1 MNNFQRGE
9 KLLSQ
14 TESISRELTN
24 LFERNLPNLVVRW
37 AQEVVEISLKALL
50 KIYPPFILR
59 RIIPWRKQGWRDPQ
73 DISRVDQ

>member
-14 TESISRELTN
+14 AEGISRELTN
-24 LFERNLPNLVVRW
+24 VFERNLPNLVVRR

-50 KIYPPFILR
+50 
-59 RIIPWRKQGWRDPQ
+59 
-73 DISRVDQ
+73 S

>member
-14 TESISRELTN
+14 AEGISRELTN
-24 LFERNLPNLVVRW
+24 VFERNLPNLVVRR

-50 KIYPPFILR
+50 KMPLPFILR
-59 RIIPWRKQGWRDPQ
+59 KIIPWRKR
-73 DISRVDQ
+73 RKRRKMR